1 VAPHVIRVIE
11 VGDTARRLI
20 EGARS
25 ATVVAALRH
34 SLYLEVAGQLVWLGP
49 PGSTLHARAI
59 VASESPSIDGVTR
72 IETSFDLSNARPW
85 RPPALPLPIEPAI
98 LARESRRLISMIDRV
113 GRPDG
118 FGALL
123 IGARPAFPL
132 DRAVDNAG
140 RFLEACA
147 LGDATTATS
156 IGERLLGLGPG
167 LTPAGDDLVGGAFFA
182 LRLTGWGAPT
192 APPIPPRRAFI
203 DDWRDAAAAIRARA
217 SERTH
222 PISATLL
229 GDLLDG
235 SGYAPLHDLTL
246 ALTRSDE
253 PSAVAAAT
261 RLIRIGHSSGWD
273 ILTGFLVAL
282 GARQSMA

>member
-1 VAPHVIRVIE
+1 MGPHVIRVLE

-20 EGARS
+20 DGALT
-25 ATVVAALRH
+25 ATVVAPLSR
-34 SLYLEVAGQLVWLGP
+34 SLYLEVAGELVWLGP
-49 PGSTLHARAI
+49 PGSTLHARAV
-59 VASESPSIDGVTR
+59 VADDQPRVESATR
-72 IETSFDLSNARPW
+72 IETSFDLSQARPW
-85 RPPALPLPIEPAI
+85 RPPALPSPIEPEV
-98 LARESRRLISMIDRV
+98 LARESRRLVSMIDRL
-113 GRPDG
+113 GCPDG

-123 IGARPAFPL
+123 ISARPAFPL
-132 DRAVDNAG
+132 DHAADDAR

-147 LGDATTATS
+147 SNDAATAVS

-182 LRLTGWGAPT
+182 RHLLAH
-192 APPIPPRRAFI
+192 
-203 DDWRDAAAAIRARA
+203 DDAWRPAAATIRVRAR
-217 SERTH
+217 ERTH

-235 SGYAPLHDLTL
+235 SGYAPLHDLAL
-246 ALTRSDE
+246 ALTREDQA
-253 PSAVAAAT
+253 SAIDAAA

-273 ILTGFLVAL
+273 ILTGVLTAL